1 MLGTHKYTLAGC
13 LAILMWSTIVAFIRN
28 VAEQLGPVGGAA
40 MIYTVSTVLLAI
52 FIGLPRPGRFSPK
65 YLLVGGALFVSY
77 EMCLALALG
86 MANDRHQTVE
96 MGVINYLWPC
106 LTVLLAVMV
115 SKKRVSLLLYPAL
128 ALAFL
133 GVAWTV
139 SGDEG
144 LSLNQIAA
152 NVATNPVSYTL
163 AFVGAFIWA
172 VYCNVTKRLANGE
185 NAITWFFM
193 ATALALWAKYFMSD
207 EPAMVWSMGAV
218 TDLLFAAVAMGAG
231 YALWNIGII
240 GGNMVLLATLSYFT
254 PIFSTFFAA
263 VLLDIELTTAF
274 WQGVVMVT
282 LASLACWW
290 LTRKT

>member
-40 MIYTVSTVLLAI
+40 MIYTVSTALLAI
-52 FIGLPRPGRFSPK
+52 FIGLPRPGRFSQK

-185 NAITWFFM
+185 NTITWFFM

-240 GGNMVLLATLSYFT
+240 GGNMMLLATLSYFT

>member
-144 LSLNQIAA
+144 LSLSQIAA

>member
-115 SKKRVSLLLYPAL
+115 SKKRVSQLLYPAL

-240 GGNMVLLATLSYFT
+240 GGNMMLLATLSYFT

>member
-263 VLLDIELTTAF
+263 VLLDIKLTTAF

>member
-115 SKKRVSLLLYPAL
+115 SKKRVSQLLYPAL

>member
-40 MIYTVSTVLLAI
+40 MIYTVSTALLAI

-152 NVATNPVSYTL
+152 NVAANPVSYTL

>member
-40 MIYTVSTVLLAI
+40 MIYTVSTALLAI

-144 LSLNQIAA
+144 LSLSQIAA

-240 GGNMVLLATLSYFT
+240 GGNMMLLATLSYFT

>member
-40 MIYTVSTVLLAI
+40 MIYTVSTALLAI

-231 YALWNIGII
+231 YAMWNIGII

>member
-40 MIYTVSTVLLAI
+40 MIYTVSTALLAI

-144 LSLNQIAA
+144 LSLSQIAA

-240 GGNMVLLATLSYFT
+240 GGNMMLLATLSYFT

-274 WQGVVMVT
+274 WQGVIMVT

>member
-40 MIYTVSTVLLAI
+40 MIYTVSTALLAI

-240 GGNMVLLATLSYFT
+240 GGNMMLLATLSYFT

>member
-240 GGNMVLLATLSYFT
+240 GGNMMLLATLSYFT

>member
-52 FIGLPRPGRFSPK
+52 FIGLPRPGRFSQK

>member
-40 MIYTVSTVLLAI
+40 MIYTVSTALLAI

>member
-52 FIGLPRPGRFSPK
+52 FIGLPRPRRFSPK

>member
-128 ALAFL
+128 ALACL
-133 GVAWTV
+133 GVAWSV